1 VLLAG
6 LASLAS
12 GESAYN
18 GYLSW
23 LASPVAGAL
32 HAVALA
38 AMLYHSW
45 SWFEIMP
52 KTMPPLIVRGK
63 RVAAGVITWSGVG
76 AAVASTLALF
86 LIVWSLAS

>member
-1 VLLAG
+1 
-6 LASLAS
+6 
-12 GESAYN
+12 
-18 GYLSW
+18 
-23 LASPVAGAL
+23 L